1 MSMENARRYVADL
14 KENGGGLAARIEA
27 RIDKS
32 APKEEQLTAFLAAAK
47 DEGYEFTVEE
57 LKEVMTAA
65 GGEPVG
71 ELSDEELELVA
82 GGISDA
88 TTLAALACLGIAAL
102 FCL

>member
-1 MSMENARRYVADL
+1 MSMENAKRYVADM
-14 KENGGGLAARIEA
+14 KENGGGLATRIEA

-65 GGEPVG
+65 GEPVG
-71 ELSDEELELVA
+71 ELSDEELEAVA

>member
-32 APKEEQLTAFLAAAK
+32 APKEEQLAAFLAAAK
-47 DEGYEFTVEE
+47 DEGYEFTAEE
-57 LKEVMTAA
+57 LREAVTAV

-71 ELSDEELELVA
+71 ELSDEELEAVA
-82 GGISDA
+82 GGSANEERIRSQ
-88 TTLAALACLGIAAL
+88 LKGML
-102 FCL
+102 F